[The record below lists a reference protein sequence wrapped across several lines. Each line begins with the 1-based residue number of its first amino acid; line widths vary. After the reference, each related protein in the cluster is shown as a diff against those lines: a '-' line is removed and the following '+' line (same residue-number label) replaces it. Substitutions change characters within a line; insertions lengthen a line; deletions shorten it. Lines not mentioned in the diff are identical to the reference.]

1 MERQQYVEAILSH
14 FGEGHTPSIL
24 KVLRRVVESEVDHQ
38 IRLGSKDVV
47 LSSLS
52 ALSSDW
58 SKVVADLNR
67 VLGLAINL

>member
-1 MERQQYVEAILSH
+1 MEYVEAILSH

-38 IRLGSKDVV
+38 IRLGSKDIV

-67 VLGLAINL
+67 VLGLAINQ